1 MVELIKFLKEY
12 KLYFLSS
19 NNEIQNLVR
28 DINVRLL
35 GKRET
40 LDLDFSGFEQ
50 FIIQFC
56 AIIFV
61 KPHTI
66 SAKSSKGL

>member
-1 MVELIKFLKEY
+1 L
-12 KLYFLSS
+12 S
-19 NNEIQNLVR
+19 NNTEIQNLVR
-28 DINVRLL
+28 DINVKLL

-40 LDLDFSGFEQ
+40 QDLDFSGFEQ

-66 SAKSSKGL
+66 SAKSSTGL